1 MKLTLIK
8 KIQESK
14 DAYTFVFEPENPVT
28 WKAGQFIFLK
38 IPHKNPDER
47 GIIRH
52 FTISSA
58 PFEKNLFITTKFD
71 FEKGSS
77 FKKALLE
84 LNQGSSIEGFNL
96 GGNFIIKDLKAKYV
110 FIAGGIGITPYRA
123 ILMDLANEGRIP
135 DVILFYCG
143 KADGIIFMDIFDEII
158 NKYKWPLVHFVIEP
172 QLINRE
178 MIKEKVPDFKDRI
191 FYISG
196 PMVMVKIVEEILL
209 KLNIGKSSIVKDY
222 FQGYD

>member
-1 MKLTLIK
+1 M
-8 KIQESK
+8 
-14 DAYTFVFEPENPVT
+14 
-28 WKAGQFIFLK
+28 
-38 IPHKNPDER
+38 
-47 GIIRH
+47 
-52 FTISSA
+52 A

-71 FEKGSS
+71 FDKGSS

-84 LNQGSSIEGFNL
+84 LNQGSSIEGSNI

-123 ILMDLANEGRIP
+123 ILMDLANEGRIL

-143 KADGIIFMDIFDEII
+143 KADGIIFMDIFDEIA

-172 QLINRE
+172 QLINGE

-209 KLNIGKSSIVKDY
+209 KLNIGNSSIVKDY
-222 FQGYD
+222 FQGYE